1 MDSQDLSWLDGEID
15 KLLEAELE
23 DFCWDIPYQTDGQ
36 IATGTAQME
45 QTDGQ
50 IATRTADTDQ
60 SKKQMEDEIIELK
73 AQVEQ
78 LKEKYVI
85 STCYVF
91 VLMILQN
98 SSVGIRVRSA

>member
-1 MDSQDLSWLDGEID
+1 MDSQDLSWLDGEIN

-50 IATRTADTDQ
+50 IATSTANTDHK

-73 AQVEQ
+73 V
-78 LKEKYVI
+78 
-85 STCYVF
+85 
-91 VLMILQN
+91 
-98 SSVGIRVRSA
+98 